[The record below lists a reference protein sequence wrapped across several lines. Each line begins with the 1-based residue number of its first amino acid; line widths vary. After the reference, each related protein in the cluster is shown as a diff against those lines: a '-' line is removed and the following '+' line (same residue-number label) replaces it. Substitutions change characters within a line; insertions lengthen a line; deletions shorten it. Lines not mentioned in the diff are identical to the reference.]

1 MTSATELTEAQIDEY
16 RDAFKL
22 FDTDGDGTISV
33 QVPEFIIFKYS
44 SLGETQTK
52 IFNWAAN
59 PFNFPLVCLIIIIPA
74 RGGEDN
80 CEDNQNNSVFGTD
93 V

>member
-33 QVPEFIIFKYS
+33 QVPDSIILKYS
-44 SLGETQTK
+44 SFGETQTK
-52 IFNWAAN
+52 IFN
-59 PFNFPLVCLIIIIPA
+59 
-74 RGGEDN
+74 
-80 CEDNQNNSVFGTD
+80 
-93 V
+93 